1 MINIMKTVAKI
12 LLKRKSF
19 LITTFILPII
29 LIFALAGLN
38 SGNSTLNVAVIN
50 KDSGELG
57 KELEEK
63 ISNLQGVTKVE
74 INNENYIQDLIYH
87 QFEMVITIDKNFT
100 DSLIKGDK
108 TQVTYETISKSDSE
122 AFIKSV
128 LNSEVSAMA
137 KLCNNIDVK
146 AEGIDK
152 VIKTFRESQPQ
163 YEVLNKKN
171 IKPSITSSLG
181 MVFYLLFLTAAGSC
195 SFLLED
201 EREGTKDRI
210 LMGNISE
217 KQYYVAQCAIF
228 FIFTAVPSIE
238 YYAICKIY
246 DYEFGFDNTILLLM
260 LALLMSLLAVTFSI
274 MIASI
279 IKNKSV
285 FNLINSAL
293 TVPIFMLSGAFWD
306 FEMMSNGLQRIGNAL
321 PPRWIFMAVR
331 SLQAGNGIQVILPMV
346 SGILALSVL
355 FLLLSVFF
363 TRNKMVLVKQND

>member
-29 LIFALAGLN
+29 LIFVFAGLN
-38 SGNSTLNVAVIN
+38 SGHSTINVAVIN

-57 KELEEK
+57 EELEEK
-63 ISNLQGVTKVE
+63 ISNLQGVAKVE
-74 INNENYIQDLIYH
+74 INNENYMQDLIYH

-108 TQVTYETISKSDSE
+108 AQVTYETISQNDSE

-137 KLCNNIDVK
+137 ELCNNIDVK
-146 AEGIDK
+146 SEGIDN
-152 VIKTFRESQPQ
+152 VIKTFRASEPK
-163 YEVLNKKN
+163 YEELNKKN

-181 MVFYLLFLTAAGSC
+181 MIFYLLFITAAGSC

-201 EREGTKDRI
+201 EKEGTKDRI

-217 KQYYVAQCAIF
+217 RQYYVAECAIF

-238 YYAICKIY
+238 YYAICKMY
-246 DYEFGFDNTILLLM
+246 DYEFGFDNTVLLLM
-260 LALLMSLLAVTFSI
+260 IVLLMSLLAVTFSI

-279 IKNKSV
+279 IKSKSV
-285 FNLINSAL
+285 FNLISSAL
-293 TVPIFMLSGAFWD
+293 TVPVFMLSGAFWD
-306 FEMMSNGLQRIGNAL
+306 FEMMNSGLQRIGNTL

-331 SLQAGNGIQVILPMV
+331 SLQAGNGIEAILPMV
-346 SGILALSVL
+346 IGIVTLSIF
-355 FLLLSVFF
+355 FLLLGVFF
-363 TRNKMVLVKQND
+363 TRNKIVMIKQNG

>member
-29 LIFALAGLN
+29 LIFASAGLN

>member
-38 SGNSTLNVAVIN
+38 NGHSTMNVAVIN

-63 ISNLQGVTKVE
+63 ISKLEGVTKVE

-87 QFEMVITIDKNFT
+87 QFEMVITIDKDFT
-100 DSLIKGDK
+100 ESIIKGDK
-108 TQVTYETISKSDSE
+108 TQVTYEAISKNDSE

-152 VIKTFRESQPQ
+152 VIKTFRASQPQ

-181 MVFYLLFLTAAGSC
+181 MIFYLLFLTAAGSC

-217 KQYYVAQCAIF
+217 RQYYVAECAIF

-238 YYAICKIY
+238 YYAICKSF
-246 DYEFGFDNTILLLM
+246 DYEFGFNNTILLLM
-260 LALLMSLLAVTFSI
+260 LVLLMSLLAVTFSI

-279 IKNKSV
+279 IKSKSV
-285 FNLINSAL
+285 FNLISSAL
-293 TVPIFMLSGAFWD
+293 TVPVFMLSGAFWD
-306 FEMMSNGLQRIGNAL
+306 FEMMSKGLQRIGNAL

-331 SLQAGNGIQVILPMV
+331 SLQAGNGIEAILPMV
-346 SGILALSVL
+346 SGILAMSVL
-355 FLLLSVFF
+355 FLLLGVFF
-363 TRNKMVLVKQND
+363 TRNKMVLVKQNG

>member
-1 MINIMKTVAKI
+1 MISIMKTVAKI

-29 LIFALAGLN
+29 LVFAFTGLN
-38 SGNSTLNVAVIN
+38 SGNSTIKIAVIN
-50 KDSGELG
+50 KDNGELG
-57 KELEEK
+57 KELEK
-63 ISNLQGVTKVE
+63 KLSNLHGVSKVE
-74 INNENYIQDLIYH
+74 INNEDYIQDLIYH
-87 QFEMVITIDKNFT
+87 QYEMVITIDENFT
-100 DSLIKGDK
+100 DSIINGDK
-108 TQVTYETISKSDSE
+108 TQVTYETISNSDTE
-122 AFIKSV
+122 AVIKSV

-137 KLCNNIDVK
+137 RICNNVDVK

-152 VIKTFRESQPQ
+152 VIKTFRDSQPK

-181 MVFYLLFLTAAGSC
+181 MIFYLLFLTAAGSC

-210 LMGNISE
+210 LMGRISE
-217 KQYYVAQCAIF
+217 RQYYVAQCAIF

-238 YYAICKIY
+238 YYAICKIF
-246 DYEFGFDNTILLLM
+246 DYEFGFDNTILLFI

-285 FNLINSAL
+285 FTLINSTL

-306 FEMMSNGLQRIGNAL
+306 FEMMSSGLQKIGNVL

-331 SLQAGNGIQVILPMV
+331 NLQAGKGIESILPMV
-346 SGILALSVL
+346 SGIIAMSAL

>member
-38 SGNSTLNVAVIN
+38 NGNSTLNVAIIN

-63 ISNLQGVTKVE
+63 ISNLHGVTKVE

-87 QFEMVITIDKNFT
+87 QFEMVITIDKDFT
-100 DSLIKGDK
+100 NSLIKGDK
-108 TQVTYETISKSDSE
+108 TQVTYETLLNNDSE
-122 AFIKSV
+122 TFIKSV

-146 AEGIDK
+146 AEGIDQ
-152 VIKTFRESQPQ
+152 VIKTFRTSQPQ

-171 IKPSITSSLG
+171 IKPSIGSSLG
-181 MVFYLLFLTAAGSC
+181 MIFYLLFLTAAGSC

-217 KQYYVAQCAIF
+217 RQYYVAECAIF

-246 DYEFGFDNTILLLM
+246 DYEFGFENTILLLM
-260 LALLMSLLAVTFSI
+260 IALLMSLLAVTFSI

-285 FNLINSAL
+285 FNLISSAL
-293 TVPIFMLSGAFWD
+293 IVPIFMLSGAFWD
-306 FEMMSNGLQRIGNAL
+306 FDMMSTGLQSIGNAL
-321 PPRWIFMAVR
+321 PPRWIFMAVK
-331 SLQAGNGIQVILPMV
+331 SLQAGNEIEAILPMV
-346 SGILALSVL
+346 SGIIVISAF
-355 FLLLSVFF
+355 FLLLGVFF
-363 TRNKMVLVKQND
+363 TRNKMVLVKQNG

>member
-29 LIFALAGLN
+29 LIFVFAGLN
-38 SGNSTLNVAVIN
+38 SGHSTINVAVIN

-57 KELEEK
+57 EELEEK
-63 ISNLQGVTKVE
+63 ISNLQGVDKVE
-74 INNENYIQDLIYH
+74 INNENYMQDLIYH

-108 TQVTYETISKSDSE
+108 AQVTYETISQNDSE

-137 KLCNNIDVK
+137 ELCNNIDVK
-146 AEGIDK
+146 SEGIDN
-152 VIKTFRESQPQ
+152 VIKTFRASEPK
-163 YEVLNKKN
+163 YEELNKKN

-181 MVFYLLFLTAAGSC
+181 MIFYLLFITAAGSC

-201 EREGTKDRI
+201 EKEGTKDRI

-217 KQYYVAQCAIF
+217 RQYYVAECAIF

-238 YYAICKIY
+238 YYAICKMY
-246 DYEFGFDNTILLLM
+246 DYEFGFDNTVLLLM
-260 LALLMSLLAVTFSI
+260 IVLLMSLLAVTFSI

-279 IKNKSV
+279 IKSKSV
-285 FNLINSAL
+285 FNLISSAL
-293 TVPIFMLSGAFWD
+293 TVPVFMLSGAFWD
-306 FEMMSNGLQRIGNAL
+306 FEMMNSGLQRIGNTL

-331 SLQAGNGIQVILPMV
+331 SLQAGNGIEAILPMV
-346 SGILALSVL
+346 IGIVTLSIF
-355 FLLLSVFF
+355 FLLLGVFF
-363 TRNKMVLVKQND
+363 TRNKIVMIKQNG

>member
-306 FEMMSNGLQRIGNAL
+306 FEMMSKGLQRIGDAL

>member
-29 LIFALAGLN
+29 LIFAFTGLKN
-38 SGNSTLNVAVIN
+38 GNSTLNVAVIN

-63 ISNLQGVTKVE
+63 ISKLQGVTKVE

-87 QFEMVITIDKNFT
+87 QFEMVITIDKDFT
-100 DSLIKGDK
+100 DSIIKGDK
-108 TQVTYETISKSDSE
+108 TQVTYEAISNNDSE

-152 VIKTFRESQPQ
+152 VIKTFRASQPQ

-181 MVFYLLFLTAAGSC
+181 MIFYLLFLTAAGSC
-195 SFLLED
+195 GFLLED

-217 KQYYVAQCAIF
+217 RQYYVAECAIF

-238 YYAICKIY
+238 YYVICKGF
-246 DYEFGFDNTILLLM
+246 DYEFGFNNTILLLI

-274 MIASI
+274 MVASI
-279 IKNKSV
+279 VKNKSV
-285 FNLINSAL
+285 FNLISSAL

-306 FEMMSNGLQRIGNAL
+306 FEMMNSGLQRIGNNL
-321 PPRWIFMAVR
+321 PPRWIYMAVR
-331 SLQAGNGIQVILPMV
+331 SLQAGNGIEAIVPMV
-346 SGILALSVL
+346 SGILAMSVL
-355 FLLLSVFF
+355 FLLLGVFF
-363 TRNKMVLVKQND
+363 TRNKMVLVKQNG

>member
-1 MINIMKTVAKI
+1 MISIMKTVAKI

-29 LIFALAGLN
+29 LIFAFAGMN
-38 SGNSTLNVAVIN
+38 SSNSSLKVAIIN

-57 KELEEK
+57 KELESK

-74 INNENYIQDLIYH
+74 INNENYVQDLIYH

-100 DSLIKGDK
+100 DSLMKGDK
-108 TQVTYETISKSDSE
+108 TQVTYEIISKGDYESV
-122 AFIKSV
+122 IKSV

-146 AEGIDK
+146 SEGIDK
-152 VIKTFRESQPQ
+152 VIKTFEESEPQ

-171 IKPSITSSLG
+171 VKPSIMASLG
-181 MVFYLLFLTAAGSC
+181 IIFYLLFLSASGSC

-201 EREGTKDRI
+201 ERQGTKDRI
-210 LMGNISE
+210 LMGKISE
-217 KQYYVAQCAIF
+217 RKYYIAQCVLF
-228 FIFTAVPSIE
+228 FIFTAVPSVE
-238 YYAICKIY
+238 YYAVCKIF
-246 DYEFGFDNTILLLM
+246 DYEFGFDNTIFLLI

-279 IKNKSV
+279 VKNKSV
-285 FNLINSAL
+285 FNLIGSAL

-306 FEMMSNGLQRIGNAL
+306 FEMMSSDLQKIGNVL
-321 PPRWIFMAVR
+321 PPRWILMSVGN
-331 SLQAGNGIQVILPMV
+331 LQAGKGIESIVPMV
-346 SGILALSVL
+346 SGIIVFSVL

-363 TRNKMVLVKQND
+363 TRNKIVLVKQNG

>member
-217 KQYYVAQCAIF
+217 KQYYVAQCDIF

-331 SLQAGNGIQVILPMV
+331 SLQAGNGIEAILPMV
-346 SGILALSVL
+346 SGILAMSVL
-355 FLLLSVFF
+355 FLLLGVFF
-363 TRNKMVLVKQND
+363 TRNKMVLVKQNG

>member
-1 MINIMKTVAKI
+1 MISIMKTVAKI

-29 LIFALAGLN
+29 LIFAFAGMN
-38 SGNSTLNVAVIN
+38 SSNSSLKVAIIN

-57 KELEEK
+57 KELESK

-74 INNENYIQDLIYH
+74 INNENYVQDLIYH

-108 TQVTYETISKSDSE
+108 TQVTYEIISKGDYESV
-122 AFIKSV
+122 IKSV

-171 IKPSITSSLG
+171 IKPSIMASLG
-181 MVFYLLFLTAAGSC
+181 IILYLLFLSASGSC

-201 EREGTKDRI
+201 ERQGTKDRI
-210 LMGNISE
+210 LMGKISE
-217 KQYYVAQCAIF
+217 KQYYIAQCVLF
-228 FIFTAVPSIE
+228 FIFTAVPSVE
-238 YYAICKIY
+238 YYAVCKIF
-246 DYEFGFDNTILLLM
+246 DYEFGFDNTILLLV

-279 IKNKSV
+279 VKNKSV
-285 FNLINSAL
+285 FNLIGSAL
-293 TVPIFMLSGAFWD
+293 TVPVFMLSGAFWD
-306 FEMMSNGLQRIGNAL
+306 FEMMSSSLQKIGNIL
-321 PPRWIFMAVR
+321 PPRWILMAVR
-331 SLQAGNGIQVILPMV
+331 NLQAGKGIESILPMV
-346 SGILALSVL
+346 SGILVFSVL

-363 TRNKMVLVKQND
+363 TRNKMVLVSENG

>member
-29 LIFALAGLN
+29 LIFVFAGLN
-38 SGNSTLNVAVIN
+38 SGHSTINVAVIN

-57 KELEEK
+57 EELEEK
-63 ISNLQGVTKVE
+63 ISNLQGVDKVE
-74 INNENYIQDLIYH
+74 INNENYMQDLIYH
-87 QFEMVITIDKNFT
+87 QFEMVITIDKDFT

-108 TQVTYETISKSDSE
+108 AQVTYETISKNDSE
-122 AFIKSV
+122 VFIKSV

-146 AEGIDK
+146 SEGIDK
-152 VIKTFRESQPQ
+152 IIKTFRASQPQ

-181 MVFYLLFLTAAGSC
+181 MIFYLLFITAAGSC

-201 EREGTKDRI
+201 EKEGTKDRI

-217 KQYYVAQCAIF
+217 RQYYVAECAIF

-238 YYAICKIY
+238 YYAICKMY
-246 DYEFGFDNTILLLM
+246 DYEFGFDNTVLLLM
-260 LALLMSLLAVTFSI
+260 IVLLMSLLAVTFSI

-279 IKNKSV
+279 IKSKSV
-285 FNLINSAL
+285 FNLISSAL
-293 TVPIFMLSGAFWD
+293 TVPVFMLSGAFWD
-306 FEMMSNGLQRIGNAL
+306 FEMMNSGLQRIGNTL

-331 SLQAGNGIQVILPMV
+331 SLQAGNGIEAILPMV
-346 SGILALSVL
+346 IGIVTLSIF
-355 FLLLSVFF
+355 FLLLGVFF
-363 TRNKMVLVKQND
+363 TRNKIVMIKQNG

>member
-74 INNENYIQDLIYH
+74 INNENYIKDLIYH

>member
-29 LIFALAGLN
+29 LIFASAGLN

-293 TVPIFMLSGAFWD
+293 TVPIFLLSGAFWD